1 MRALMIYRVHFV
13 DHGGGTYDTVL
24 VEHDDD
30 EAAIRE
36 VHRINVPGI
45 GAGFDE
51 TANSTTRWT
60 AGDADHQ

>member
-13 DHGGGTYDTVL
+13 DHGGAIYDTVL

-30 EAAIRE
+30 EAAIRQ

-45 GAGFDE
+45 GAGFDVWQGNRLVYQNR
-51 TANSTTRWT
+51 T
-60 AGDADHQ
+60 